1 MQGYYPAFQHQFP
14 DLGNFW
20 DSAGGVDVADAH
32 IELRGNIIANS
43 IDKDYHRHI
52 PGWGVG

>member
-1 MQGYYPAFQHQFP
+1 MQGYYPAFQRQFP

-20 DSAGGVDVADAH
+20 DSAGGVHVADAH
-32 IELRGNIIANS
+32 IELRGNIIANY

-52 PGWGVG
+52 PG